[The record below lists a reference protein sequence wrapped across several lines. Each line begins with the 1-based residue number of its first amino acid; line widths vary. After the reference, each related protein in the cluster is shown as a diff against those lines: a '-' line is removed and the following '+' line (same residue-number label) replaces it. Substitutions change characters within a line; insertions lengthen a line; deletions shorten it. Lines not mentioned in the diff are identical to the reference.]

1 MSSEKSSKPPVMAP
15 SGVPVAPTVL
25 ELVVGWVTLSLI
37 FLTYISAGLRR
48 GYELMPWPDGLEY
61 AASAVNLADGRGA
74 VLHFGGY
81 TYPSRYTGGYP
92 LILEFFYRF
101 NGVHAPLFLSSTLL
115 AILSVFFVLYLTRL
129 LFGNAASLI
138 AAVLLGLSP
147 IFITY
152 SSLVMSDVPTLF
164 VTLLAA
170 LALVAA
176 TSDEPPKSSSR
187 MLIGASL
194 MLGLFAGFSTIM
206 RPTNGAILVGLA
218 VCVVMVPL
226 ENRDAVEA

>member
-115 AILSVFFVLYLTRL
+115 AILSVFFVLYLTRF
-129 LFGNAASLI
+129 LFGNAASI
-138 AAVLLGLSP
+138 DCGGAAWTVSHLH
-147 IFITY
+147 Y
-152 SSLVMSDVPTLF
+152 VF
-164 VTLLAA
+164 VAR
-170 LALVAA
+170 
-176 TSDEPPKSSSR
+176 DER
-187 MLIGASL
+187 CAHI
-194 MLGLFAGFSTIM
+194 
-206 RPTNGAILVGLA
+206 V
-218 VCVVMVPL
+218 
-226 ENRDAVEA
+226 RDASRCAGVGSGNLG